1 MFTSQLNPHLIGNP
15 DTPLKADT
23 STRARR
29 TWLRHP
35 DPSNPYLLGMT
46 PWFATPRANRRQLVV
61 WAGSLAAW
69 LLVAFLSGCGGSS
82 SSQSTPPVLP
92 NPAVSLRQ
100 IVGGMTAPLDL
111 QEPDDNS
118 GRLFVVEQGGMIRIV
133 QNGALLP
140 AAFLDISSKVH
151 MEGESGLLGLAF
163 HRNYARNPRF
173 FVNYVRQESN
183 GQLQTVIAEFRASAA
198 NPNQADAASERQL
211 LVVDQPFSN
220 HKAGQLAFG
229 PDGDLYFGLGDGGS
243 GGDPFG
249 NGQNRQTLL
258 GKMLRIDVD
267 APPSPGLEYAIP
279 PDNPF
284 AGGGGR
290 PEIWAYGLRNPWRF
304 SFDPPS
310 GRMFIGDVG
319 QDHYEEVD
327 LGQNGA
333 NYGWNIMEGMHCFN
347 PPTGCNQSGLTL
359 PIAEYD
365 HTIGN
370 AIIGG
375 YVYRGT
381 IAALQGKYVFADLT
395 GKVFTLTEEPPGT
408 WTRAT
413 LLSPGTQISS
423 LGRDQAGELYVIET
437 SAGSLLQLV
446 AQ

>member
-1 MFTSQLNPHLIGNP
+1 MPRCLAT
-15 DTPLKADT
+15 
-23 STRARR
+23 ARR
-29 TWLRHP
+29 
-35 DPSNPYLLGMT
+35 
-46 PWFATPRANRRQLVV
+46 NRRKAVFSAL
-61 WAGSLAAW
+61 SLAAS
-69 LLVAFLSGCGGSS
+69 LLLPFLGGCGGSS
-82 SSQSTPPVLP
+82 QSTSPGVP
-92 NPAVSLRQ
+92 NTAASLRQ
-100 IVGGMTAPLDL
+100 VVGGLTAPLDL

-118 GRLFVVEQGGMIRIV
+118 GRLFVVEQGGTIRIV

-151 MEGESGLLGLAF
+151 MEGESGLLGLVF
-163 HRNYARNPRF
+163 HRNYAQDPRF
-173 FVNYVRQESN
+173 FVNYVRQLAG

-198 NPNQADAASERQL
+198 TPNQADAGSERQL

-229 PDGDLYFGLGDGGS
+229 ADGDLYFGLGDGGS

-258 GKMLRIDVD
+258 GKLLRIDVD
-267 APPSPGLEYAIP
+267 SAPSPGLAYAIP
-279 PDNPF
+279 SDNPF

-304 SFDPPS
+304 SFDSPS

-319 QDHYEEVD
+319 QDRYEEVD
-327 LGQNGA
+327 LGQKGA

-347 PPTGCNQSGLTL
+347 PSTGCDQAGLTL

-365 HTIGN
+365 HSIGD

-375 YVYRGT
+375 YLYRGT

-395 GKVFTLTEEPPGT
+395 GKVFTLTENPPGT

-413 LLSPGTQISS
+413 LLSTGTQISA
-423 LGRDQAGELYVIET
+423 LGRDQAGELYVLEIAT
-437 SAGSLLQLV
+437 GNLLKLV
-446 AQ
+446 GE